1 MLFTVNKSPLGTDH
15 LLSALRMAP
24 KGNPILLYEDGVYGA
39 LEGTKASAAVT
50 TALQDHAIYALQA
63 DLEARGLSV
72 PGQAGPSRLVR
83 GIQVIGYDGFVEL
96 VEQHDV
102 APWL

>member
-1 MLFTVNKSPLGTDH
+1 MLYTVNKSPLSTDSLYS
-15 LLSALRMAP
+15 LLRIAP
-24 KGNPILLYEDGVYGA
+24 AGAPVLLYEDGVYA
-39 LEGTKASAAVT
+39 AMPSAKSTSTVERAMV
-50 TALQDHAIYALQA
+50 DHPIYALDA
-63 DLEARGLSV
+63 DLEARGIAKV
-72 PGQAGPSRLVR
+72 ID

>member
-1 MLFTVNKSPLGTDH
+1 MLYTVNKPPLSTNSLD
-15 LLSALRMAP
+15 SVLRIAP
-24 KGNPILLYEDGVYGA
+24 AGAPILLYEDGVYAVMSGA
-39 LEGTKASAAVT
+39 RSAPAVQ
-50 TALQDHAIYALQA
+50 AAMGDHPVYALDA
-63 DLEARGLSV
+63 DLEARGIGRVLE
-72 PGQAGPSRLVR
+72 

>member
-1 MLFTVNKSPLGTDH
+1 MLYTVNKSPLSTIS
-15 LLSALRMAP
+15 LASVLRIAP
-24 KGNPILLYEDGVYGA
+24 EGAPILLYEDGVYAALKGA
-39 LEGTKASAAVT
+39 KSTPIVQD
-50 TALQDHAIYALQA
+50 ALGAHPIYALDA
-63 DLEARGLSV
+63 DLEARGIDKVLD
-72 PGQAGPSRLVR
+72 